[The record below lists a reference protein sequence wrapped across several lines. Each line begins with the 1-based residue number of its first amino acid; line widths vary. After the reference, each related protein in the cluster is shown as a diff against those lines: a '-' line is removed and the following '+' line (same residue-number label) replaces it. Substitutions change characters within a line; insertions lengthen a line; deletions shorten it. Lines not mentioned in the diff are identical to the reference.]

1 MKYPL
6 FFLCIICTVNA
17 FGQVS
22 RPAIKGINKSNVS
35 CNGFGN
41 GIITV
46 IASNGRPP
54 YGYSDNG
61 GVTFQSANTFTNLNA
76 GQYTIIIKDTLGQR
90 SDSQKIEITEPLKIA
105 LSCAG
110 AMQCGANSGTVSV
123 NASGGMQ
130 PYTYSWNTG
139 TTPGNAVQT
148 GLSAGTY
155 VVTVTDSAQCSD
167 TCSVVL
173 VQQGSSTPKYK
184 VGDSISCGY
193 IFYVDQNADSSHPC
207 STHYL
212 VCAYDDQGTGVT
224 WYNSVYTYRVTNAT
238 TDILFDR
245 ANAMLI
251 DSFSLAANTCS
262 KFTTDSCSGWYLPS
276 KTELDSMYSNLASKN
291 IGSFAKEGY
300 WSSVEASKRHSAW
313 IVDFFNGRS
322 IMNDKS
328 NKYHVRAVCDI
339 WLPNN

>member
-1 MKYPL
+1 M
-6 FFLCIICTVNA
+6 
-17 FGQVS
+17 
-22 RPAIKGINKSNVS
+22 
-35 CNGFGN
+35 
-41 GIITV
+41 ITV

-61 GVTFQSANTFTNLNA
+61 GVTFQSASTFTNLKA
-76 GQYTIIIKDTLGQR
+76 GQYTIIIKDTLNQR
-90 SDSQKIEITEPLKIA
+90 SDSQKVEITEPLK
-105 LSCAG
+105 LLLNCAG
-110 AMQCGANSGTVSV
+110 SMQCGGNSGTVSV
-123 NASGGMQ
+123 NASGGMP
-130 PYTYSWNTG
+130 PYSFLWNAG
-139 TTPGNAVQT
+139 TTTDKPVQT
-148 GLSAGTY
+148 GLPAGIY
-155 VVTVTDSAQCSD
+155 VVKVTDTAKCSD

-193 IFYVDQNADSSHPC
+193 IFYVDPHIDSSHPC

-212 VCAYDDQGTGVT
+212 VCAKSDQGNRVT
-224 WYNSVYTYRVTNAT
+224 WYNTRFTYAITNAT
-238 TDILFDR
+238 TNILFDR
-245 ANAMLI
+245 SNALKI

-262 KFTTDSCSGWYLPS
+262 RYTTDSCSGWYLPS
-276 KTELDSMYSNLASKN
+276 KVELDSMYSNLAAKN

-313 IVDFFNGRS
+313 IVDFLNGRD

-339 WLPNN
+339 WLSNN

>member
-6 FFLCIICTVNA
+6 FFLCIICTISV

-22 RPAIKGINKSNVS
+22 RPVIKGINKKNVS
-35 CNGFGN
+35 CNRFDN

-61 GVTFQSANTFTNLNA
+61 GVTFQSANAFTNLKA
-76 GQYTIIIKDTLGQR
+76 GQYTIIIKDTLNQR
-90 SDSQKIEITEPLKIA
+90 SDSQKVEITEPLKLV

-110 AMQCGANSGTVSV
+110 TMQCGANSGTVSV
-123 NASGGMQ
+123 NASGGT
-130 PYTYSWNTG
+130 PSYTYLWNAG
-139 TTPGNAVQT
+139 STPNNHVQT
-148 GLSAGTY
+148 GLSAGIY

-193 IFYVDQNADSSHPC
+193 IFYVDPNTDSSHPC

-212 VCAYDDQGTGVT
+212 VCSFADQSNSVT
-224 WYNSVYTYRVTNAT
+224 WYNSRFTYTITNAT
-238 TDILFDR
+238 TNILFDR
-245 ANAMLI
+245 SNALKI

-262 KFTTDSCSGWYLPS
+262 QYTTDSCSGWYLPS
-276 KTELDSMYSNLASKN
+276 KIELDSMYSNLAIKN

-300 WSSVEASKRHSAW
+300 WSSVEAPKRHTAW
-313 IVDFFNGRS
+313 IVDFFNGRN